1 MNKHT
6 MLPIVLCT
14 CSLAGLAQEGR
25 PIPCPEALERA
36 GIALPSLAQPV
47 NDALILGNGDL
58 NALLFAEGD
67 DLVVRIT
74 KNDVWDAR
82 VDAALNPPLP
92 TLERLKQLGQGEWP
106 DRNWILPE
114 GYAYDGQDA
123 YHAHPYPCPRACGV
137 VRIPG
142 AAKGLLTAALNLRV
156 AEASV
161 VTAEG
166 ITRVLT
172 PAQTNVILLR
182 SEKAPEAVLEA
193 IVSAGIPAA
202 ETGHQDRLFWLRQEI
217 PGDLDW
223 AGMSFAV
230 ACAAS
235 DGVTAIA
242 VVTSLESDDPLSA
255 AMTLARGA
263 CAKPV
268 DDTVAEHRAVWE
280 AFWGRS
286 GVQLEDPVL
295 ERVWYRNLYFLRCVT
310 KPGVISPGLFAG
322 LLDDAPAWH
331 GDFHTN
337 YNIQQTFWS
346 AFATNHCEL
355 AEPYD
360 RLILEYLPRARWLAK
375 NIFNSDGA
383 FYPHVLFAYEPPD
396 PETCKSP
403 HGRQYIH
410 HVWAFTLGVTG
421 FTVQPL
427 WWHYK
432 YAPDRAFLEQVAYP
446 PLRDTAE
453 FYADFIDTCERD
465 GDRIILAPTVSPEH
479 HGWTAGFERNRDC
492 AFCIAYFKMLFDAA
506 VESAE
511 TLGIDAD
518 KVSRWRSAEALLP
531 DYPRYGEDEPII
543 VDVAGAPPITY
554 NIPVPTTP
562 VFPADQIGWFSPP
575 EVQDIFRRT
584 AAGLQHNGNNA
595 PIMLAAA
602 RARLG
607 MPDTHEW
614 LCTELLW
621 RERPNGTL
629 SFNRL
634 DPRFGFNDYGHYTE
648 MFGVCLPINE
658 LLFQSVGD
666 VIRLFPAW
674 PGHLAARIV
683 DLRTQGGFLVSAA
696 FSGGQTRDLT
706 VESTAGG
713 PLRLL
718 APWPKTEVLTDT
730 GWTSCS
736 ADEQGIVRIDTMPG
750 QTLRFRPRPVWSQ
763 VRAQGT
769 EQSFRF
775 EDGAAVMR
783 IEGAPGVSTG
793 YQMPGPGGAAVT
805 EIVWEVKGSPNAQY
819 FVEVATSEGPR
830 VTGWAR
836 SPGDWTQG
844 KLELPDGASADSVVL
859 YAQSDDGAPAFNAFR
874 GVTLRFAGGTEQFP
888 LDLQAHNPA

>member
-1 MNKHT
+1 MKVKRIA
-6 MLPIVLCT
+6 MLFVALCT
-14 CSLAGLAQEGR
+14 CARAATPQESGG
-25 PIPCPEALERA
+25 IPYPEALKRA
-36 GIALPSLAQPV
+36 DIALPSLGQPI

-58 NALLFAEGD
+58 NGLFFADGA
-67 DLVVRIT
+67 DLVFRIT

-82 VDAALNPPLP
+82 LDAELNPPIP
-92 TLERLKQLGQGEWP
+92 TLERLKQLGRGEWP

-114 GYAYDGQDA
+114 GYKYEGNDA
-123 YHAHPYPCPRACGV
+123 YGAHPYPCPRACGV

-142 AAKGLLTAALNLRV
+142 AASGLHAAALSLRF
-156 AEASV
+156 AEAAV
-161 VTAEG
+161 CAQECV
-166 ITRVLT
+166 TRVLT
-172 PAQTNVILLR
+172 PAQSNVILFR
-182 SEKAPEAVLEA
+182 SEQSPGTVLEP
-193 IVSAGIPAA
+193 IVSSDIPAA
-202 ETGHQDRLFWLRQEI
+202 ETGEQEGATWLRQEI

-223 AGMSFAV
+223 PGMTFAAARV
-230 ACAAS
+230 AEGELAA
-235 DGVTAIA
+235 VA
-242 VVTSLESDDPLSA
+242 VVTSRESAEPLA
-255 AMTLARGA
+255 AAIQLARDA
-263 CAKPV
+263 IARPF
-268 DDTVAEHRAVWE
+268 DDTVSGHRAVWE
-280 AFWGRS
+280 DFWARS
-286 GVQLEDPVL
+286 GFQAEDPVL

-355 AEPYD
+355 VEPYD
-360 RLILEYLPRARWLAK
+360 RLISEYLPRAQWLAK
-375 NIFNSDGA
+375 NIFGSDGA

-410 HVWAFTLGVTG
+410 HVWAFTMGVTG

-432 YAPDRAFLEQVAYP
+432 YAPDRAFLEEVAYP
-446 PLRDTAE
+446 AVRGAAE
-453 FYADFIDTCERD
+453 FYADFVDTCERD
-465 GDRIILAPTVSPEH
+465 GDHVVLAPTVSLEH

-492 AFCIAYFKMLFDAA
+492 AFCIAYFRMVFDAA
-506 VESAE
+506 IEAAGILDTDGGQAARWSSAR
-511 TLGIDAD
+511 D
-518 KVSRWRSAEALLP
+518 LLP
-531 DYPRYGEDEPII
+531 DYPRFTDKEPII

-584 AAGLQHNGNNA
+584 AAGLRHNGNNA

-602 RARLG
+602 KARLG
-607 MPDTHEW
+607 MPDAHEW
-614 LCTELLW
+614 LRTEIQW

-634 DPRFGFNDYGHYTE
+634 EPQFGFNDFGHYTE

-658 LLFQSVGD
+658 LLLQSVGD

-674 PGHLAARIV
+674 PGHMGARFANM
-683 DLRTQGGFLVSAA
+683 RTQGGFLVSAG
-696 FSGGQTRDLT
+696 FSGGQAQDVTI
-706 VESTAGG
+706 ESTAGG
-713 PLRLL
+713 PLRLQ
-718 APWPKTEVLTDT
+718 APWPKTEVLVEG
-730 GWTSCS
+730 GWRPCA
-736 ADEQGIVRIDTMPG
+736 ADDRGILAVATESG
-750 QTLRFRPRPVWSQ
+750 QVFRFRPHPVWTQ

-783 IEGAPGVSTG
+783 IQGAPGVSTG
-793 YQMPGPGGAAVT
+793 YQMPGTGAAAIT
-805 EIVWEVKGSPNAQY
+805 EVAWDVKGSSNAQY
-819 FVEVATSEGPR
+819 FVEVTTSEGPR
-830 VTGWAR
+830 VTGWTR
-836 SPGDWTQG
+836 SPQDWTKG
-844 KLELPDGASADSVVL
+844 RLELPAGASVSHIVL
-859 YAQSDDGAPAFNAFR
+859 YTQSDDGAAAFNAFR
-874 GVTLRFAGGTEQFP
+874 ELVFKPSGPAEEIA
-888 LDLQAHNPA
+888 LDLEAHE